1 MPSDGTAGIGPTD
14 PLAPGPLLTL
24 AGDGLDVE
32 IAPEAGGRIARIRCD
47 GIEQL
52 VGHGDHD
59 SVAAISWGSYPMVPW
74 CGRIRDGRFVFD
86 GQAYELPRNLGGHAI
101 HGVGY
106 LLPWRVS
113 EHSPRHAVLE
123 LELPSD
129 ARWPFGGEAR
139 QKIALEGRR
148 LVMELSVTA
157 GARAM
162 PATLGWH
169 PWFLKP
175 ERLEFRPEA
184 MYPRDAGNITLAA
197 GRGASRAVGRLLRQP
212 RAGGGPARR
221 PAHRPGLGLQ
231 RLGGLRRTGLRH
243 LHRTADR
250 AAGRL
255 QPVAGLPA
263 GTGADPLRDVHD
275 GVGLSNRAS
284 FLRERPAIPKR
295 RGAVPAGGK

>member
-1 MPSDGTAGIGPTD
+1 MASDGATGIGPTD

-24 AGDGLDVE
+24 AGDGLEVE
-32 IAPEAGGRIARIRCD
+32 IAPVAGGRIARIRCD

-113 EHSPRHAVLE
+113 EHSARHAVLE
-123 LELPSD
+123 LALPDD

-148 LVMELSVTA
+148 LTLELSVTA

-162 PATLGWH
+162 PVTLGWH
-169 PWFLKP
+169 PWFRKP

-184 MYPRDAGNITLAA
+184 MYPRDAGNITL
-197 GRGASRAVGRLLRQP
+197 SP
-212 RAGGGPARR
+212 P
-221 PAHRPGLGLQ
+221 
-231 RLGGLRRTGLRH
+231 GGLRPGPWDDCFVNRVPVVVHRGGQRIVLDSACSDWVVYDEPAFATCVEPQTAPPDGFNLSPDCR
-243 LHRTADR
+243 LEPGQTRTAMYTMEWD
-250 AAGRL
+250 L
-255 QPVAGLPA
+255 
-263 GTGADPLRDVHD
+263 
-275 GVGLSNRAS
+275 
-284 FLRERPAIPKR
+284 
-295 RGAVPAGGK
+295 